1 MKNVISLFVCLF
13 LGVSSLFA
21 QTQFGI
27 KAGANFGDIIETIEV
42 SEAGAVG
49 FEEIAY
55 RTRINPQLGVWLA
68 FPFSDRLS
76 IQPELLWTQKHLF
89 PDEANP
95 MDSYINFHYFSLPV
109 LAKYKL
115 GKFRVAAGPE
125 VSFLL
130 DQSFRNV
137 DSPLT
142 DSPFIDENEF
152 EFAIN
157 FELQYTHNRW
167 IIGAR
172 ASRDVTNFR
181 DFEFT
186 DINGELTGSVRN
198 FHQSGVVWV
207 GYQIL

>member
-1 MKNVISLFVCLF
+1 
-13 LGVSSLFA
+13 
-21 QTQFGI
+21 
-27 KAGANFGDIIETIEV
+27 
-42 SEAGAVG
+42 
-49 FEEIAY
+49 
-55 RTRINPQLGVWLA
+55 
-68 FPFSDRLS
+68 
-76 IQPELLWTQKHLF
+76 
-89 PDEANP
+89 
-95 MDSYINFHYFSLPV
+95 
-109 LAKYKL
+109 L

-125 VSFLL
+125 VSFLM

-137 DSPLT
+137 DSPLR

-152 EFAIN
+152 EFALN

-167 IIGAR
+167 TIGAR
-172 ASRDVTNFR
+172 ASRDVTTFR